1 MGCCKRIVT
10 YELKWSY
17 CGKYIVPGH
26 KSTSGF
32 SLLFWHKLKIRLQKR
47 NQNTTTLGEPAQTE
61 GRSRNNV
68 HMRPN
73 FSRDLS
79 ITPGYNE
86 TFDPPSRIKVCKI
99 ILVGNI
105 RSLFQ
110 ICKSPLPLSP
120 TMTLQVVAND
130 LSCFLNGPLQ
140 LIKHRFI

>member
-1 MGCCKRIVT
+1 MKLLREVHCTWTQVNLRILSFVLAQI
-10 YELKWSY
+10 EDSIAK
-17 CGKYIVPGH
+17 K
-26 KSTSGF
+26 
-32 SLLFWHKLKIRLQKR
+32 
-47 NQNTTTLGEPAQTE
+47 NQNTTTLEEPAQTE

-120 TMTLQVVAND
+120 SMTLQVVAND

-140 LIKHRFI
+140 LIKHQYI